1 MVSANGGSWSNIS
14 EEKNN
19 KIKAFKFVKGDII
32 KIDINKKDKT
42 IIFEKNTETY
52 VLSFDYIPKDELSP
66 CVLFYYLNDEV

>member
-1 MVSANGGSWSNIS
+1 M
-14 EEKNN
+14 
-19 KIKAFKFVKGDII
+19 KGDII